1 MRSVG
6 LLSTYKLESTSE
18 PSRVFPPLPE
28 LPQVPF
34 PQPPRLARTGIRTL
48 VKLSMELALL
58 SAMALTLWLL
68 PNYKLLTLQP
78 SEPST
83 LLSPRASGPL
93 LSRSKSPR
101 DQLPSPPQQ
110 LPEPPTSPSVPPLPS
125 QPSASSERHESY
137 DQYLHFSN

>member
-1 MRSVG
+1 MG
-6 LLSTYKLESTSE
+6 
-18 PSRVFPPLPE
+18 RVFPRSPQ

-48 VKLSMELALL
+48 VKLTMETPPNLL

-68 PNYKLLTLQP
+68 HNFKLLALQP

-93 LSRSKSPR
+93 VSRSKSPR